1 MAKVKNILK
10 EILIGVSLLFI
21 VSNIISYIRKPS
33 LEQQQIPTELFT
45 LLDGTTYQ
53 IAEGKPLLIHF
64 WAIWCKV
71 CSVEASNIERVSKH
85 YNVLT
90 IAVQSGDKE
99 MIQAHM
105 KKENITFKVV
115 DDSDGTWAKRFHVRA
130 YPTDFIYDAKG
141 KLFSSDVGYT
151 STAGLLARMKLAE

>member
-1 MAKVKNILK
+1 MAKIKSIFK

-33 LEQQQIPTELFT
+33 LEQELIPTEPFT

-53 IAEGKPLLIHF
+53 IEEGKPLLIHF
-64 WAIWCKV
+64 WATWCKV
-71 CSVEASNIERVSKH
+71 CSVEASNIERISKH

-99 MIQAHM
+99 TIQAHM
-105 KKENITFKVV
+105 KKEHITFKVV
-115 DDSDGTWAKRFHVRA
+115 DDAAAIWARRFHVRA

-141 KLFSSDVGYT
+141 RLFSSDVGYT